1 MKDETQK
8 EKEEEKKSISYI
20 LYSYN
25 FTSISQKI
33 HFSTEV
39 LQWNKGLFSTDHN
52 IQYLDIPFVLQALL
66 RVFRDQHKEL

>member
-1 MKDETQK
+1 MKCK
-8 EKEEEKKSISYI
+8 RKKKKKKNQFHIFSIHI
-20 LYSYN
+20 T
-25 FTSISQKI
+25 TSISQKI

-39 LQWNKGLFSTDHN
+39 LQWNKVLFSTDHN